1 MPPLIG
7 VAVKVVD
14 APAHIGLLPLV
25 IAIETEGIIIG
36 FTTTLI
42 EFEVAVLGL
51 AHVAVDVIT
60 QLTVCAFV
68 KLEVVNIALLLPALV
83 PFTNH

>member
-14 APAHIGLLPLV
+14 EPAHIGFVPLV
-25 IAIETEGIIIG
+25 KAIETEGIRTR
-36 FTTTLI
+36 FTTTFI
-42 EFEVAVLGL
+42 EFEVAVVGM
-51 AHVAVDVIT
+51 AQVAVDVII
-60 QLTVCAFV
+60 QLTVCPFV
-68 KLEVVNIALLLPALV
+68 KLDVVNIALLLPALA